1 MPNKYSESVLQK
13 NSKTR
18 KCSLNSIKQ
27 LYRSIEIIAQQTDGY
42 ADIMMQ
48 PTVILYSSKYKTNR
62 FLYYIKYILYICI
75 KITPCV
81 TSTSVVQ
88 SKIGSDKAKCDK
100 ELLQQESTLVVW
112 FIILRVME
120 YLQKIKNSIDPIVSL
135 NDDELATFFSSFE
148 LKHIRKNEFFLKE
161 GSICSYLG
169 FLTKGTM
176 IYYKPEANGNEIT
189 TDFAFEGDWVNS
201 VISRLT
207 NAPSVLNIRAIEN
220 SEVLIIQQKKLDEL
234 YLQLPKIERLGRIFT
249 EEAFIKFVEQTIEF
263 QTLTAKER
271 YVQLLKHH
279 PQIFQKVQLYHI
291 ANYLGIAPKSLSRI
305 RKEIFEH

>member
-1 MPNKYSESVLQK
+1 MS
-13 NSKTR
+13 
-18 KCSLNSIKQ
+18 SITK
-27 LYRSIEIIAQQTDGY
+27 
-42 ADIMMQ
+42 
-48 PTVILYSSKYKTNR
+48 V
-62 FLYYIKYILYICI
+62 
-75 KITPCV
+75 
-81 TSTSVVQ
+81 
-88 SKIGSDKAKCDK
+88 
-100 ELLQQESTLVVW
+100 
-112 FIILRVME
+112 E
-120 YLQKIKNSIDPIVSL
+120 YLQKIKNSIAPIVTL
-135 NDDELATFFSSFE
+135 NDDEFATFYAAFE
-148 LKHIRKNEFFLKE
+148 LKHIRKNDFFLEE
-161 GSICSYLG
+161 GNICNYLG
-169 FLTKGTM
+169 FLAKGSM

-207 NAPSVLNIRAIEN
+207 NVPSVLNIRAVED

-249 EEAFIKFVEQTIEF
+249 EQAFIKFVQQTIEF

-279 PQIFQKVQLYHI
+279 PYIFQKVQLYHI